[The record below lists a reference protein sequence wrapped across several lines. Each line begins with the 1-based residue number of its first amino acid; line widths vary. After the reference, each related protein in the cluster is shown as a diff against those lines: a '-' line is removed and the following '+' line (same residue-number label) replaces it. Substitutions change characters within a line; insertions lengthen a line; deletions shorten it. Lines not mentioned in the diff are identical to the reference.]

1 MILSILKIQPRKSWK
16 KDEIVFKNSKVTIVP
31 YILPHHSKT
40 SADEYEKYA
49 GDGGY
54 LANQG
59 FYVYRN
65 KRLIIHGSW
74 FRLATPETLTKLARV
89 KIDISNDMDA
99 EWELDVKEIYGSSSI
114 RYSNETEK
122 HYRKIRDKS
131 AKTYRA
137 RGRRIIDQSVTQM
150 WEKHVAQ
157 GKVCYKNQFRSS
169 FGL

>member
-1 MILSILKIQPRKSWK
+1 MKLFL
-16 KDEIVFKNSKVTIVP
+16 KNSKVTIVP

-99 EWELDVKEIYGSSSI
+99 EWELDVKKSMARPPSVI
-114 RYSNETEK
+114 RMRLKNIIE
-122 HYRKIRDKS
+122 KIRDKS

-157 GKVCYKNQFRSS
+157 GKVCYKINLDHPWF
-169 FGL
+169 LK